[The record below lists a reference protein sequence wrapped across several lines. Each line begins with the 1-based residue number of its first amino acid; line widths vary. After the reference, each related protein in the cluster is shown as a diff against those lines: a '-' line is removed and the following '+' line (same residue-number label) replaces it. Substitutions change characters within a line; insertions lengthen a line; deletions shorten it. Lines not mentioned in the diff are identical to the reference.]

1 LATNLGQTLTAYDRY
16 HLKVLNTQSWNL
28 NVQRRLPM
36 NLVGELA
43 YSGSMGRHIPA
54 NITANQLDPQYLTLG
69 SQLNTL
75 VPNPFRGV
83 ITQGPL
89 SGTTITRAQSLLPYP
104 QYLNVTISNATYGSS
119 SYHALYARVERRFAQ
134 GFSAIGSYTF
144 SKSIDNVGQGFPGE
158 GFAGG
163 AIQNVYNL
171 RGERAVSNF
180 NTPQTLTMSFVY
192 ELPFGPGKRFFN
204 SGGALGQLIGGWQI
218 NSIMLFQSGAPL
230 QITGGNPSA
239 LNVATQRPNW
249 DGRNPTLSGDIEN
262 RLGKYFDT
270 SAFSL
275 NAPFTFGNTP
285 RIMPD
290 LYGPG
295 TNNVDLSVFK
305 NTKIKERY
313 ELQFR
318 AEAFNAFNRVQF
330 GNPATNI
337 NQSTFGRITTQANF
351 PRDIQLALKL
361 LF

>member
-1 LATNLGQTLTAYDRY
+1 
-16 HLKVLNTQSWNL
+16 
-28 NVQRRLPM
+28 
-36 NLVGELA
+36 
-43 YSGSMGRHIPA
+43 
-54 NITANQLDPQYLTLG
+54 
-69 SQLNTL
+69 
-75 VPNPFRGV
+75 
-83 ITQGPL
+83 
-89 SGTTITRAQSLLPYP
+89 
-104 QYLNVTISNATYGSS
+104 
-119 SYHALYARVERRFAQ
+119 
-134 GFSAIGSYTF
+134 
-144 SKSIDNVGQGFPGE
+144 
-158 GFAGG
+158 
-163 AIQNVYNL
+163 
-171 RGERAVSNF
+171 
-180 NTPQTLTMSFVY
+180 MSFVY